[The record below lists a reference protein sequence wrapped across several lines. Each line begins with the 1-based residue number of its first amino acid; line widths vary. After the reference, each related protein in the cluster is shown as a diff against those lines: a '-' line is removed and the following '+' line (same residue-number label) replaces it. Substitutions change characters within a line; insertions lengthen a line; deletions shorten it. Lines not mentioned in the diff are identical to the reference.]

1 MATTYRDMAFDFS
14 AHPVTG
20 DLVMKNDVSAVL
32 QSIRNL
38 VLTSAGEI
46 LWEPSI
52 GGGISKL
59 LFENN
64 DRMARMQLYDKIK
77 DTITRFEPRVEIASL
92 NIQSFENGN
101 GIYIHIS
108 FYILNSPE
116 PISETI
122 PIKRLR

>member
-1 MATTYRDMAFDFS
+1 MSTYRDLSLDFMT
-14 AHPVTG
+14 HPITG

-38 VLTSAGEI
+38 VMTNTGEI
-46 LWEPSI
+46 LWEPNI

-59 LFENN
+59 TFEPN
-64 DRMARMQLYDKIK
+64 DKMLRMQLYDRIRN
-77 DTITRFEPRVEIASL
+77 TIAKFEPRVEIVDL
-92 NIQSFENGN
+92 DIQKFENGN
-101 GIYIHIS
+101 GVYIKLT

-116 PISETI
+116 PITETI